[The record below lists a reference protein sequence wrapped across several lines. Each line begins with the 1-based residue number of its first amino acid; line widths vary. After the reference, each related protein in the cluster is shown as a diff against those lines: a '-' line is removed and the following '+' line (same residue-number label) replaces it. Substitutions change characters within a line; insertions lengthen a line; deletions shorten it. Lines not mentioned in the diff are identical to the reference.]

1 MRTYFNK
8 RLFMPPGALVYAEV
22 AERMQQQGM
31 DVTVLAEL
39 KNILDQCE
47 AYHYGAIDR
56 NSSGRE
62 NLQEMLVAALA
73 IFKKIDRCLMAS
85 QKVRSTAS

>member
-1 MRTYFNK
+1 
-8 RLFMPPGALVYAEV
+8 MPPGALVYAEV
-22 AERMQQQGM
+22 AERLQQQGM
-31 DVTVLAEL
+31 DVTLLAEL

-47 AYHYGAIDR
+47 AYHYGAIAS

-62 NLQEMLVAALA
+62 NLQEMLDAALA
-73 IFKKIDRCLMAS
+73 IFKKIDQCLMAS